1 MLCSMYPLHCIY
13 GIHIMDITKQKDMSN
28 MAICIIIFFLVVID
42 GKPSLS
48 HGTLVVVPLL
58 PKGSPTNSPWA
69 ASVEDVDANQL
80 KVQV

>member
-1 MLCSMYPLHCIY
+1 MKMESMNKCSF
-13 GIHIMDITKQKDMSN
+13 
-28 MAICIIIFFLVVID
+28 FFLVIID

-69 ASVEDVDANQL
+69 ASVEDVDENQL